1 MSKKIFINNLNTY
14 VAQAIFNELRN
25 DIGEDG
31 EKNEDSNLI
40 FGTYI
45 DRDSSDKPDG
55 INKMLKVILFF
66 GFSNLKRFH
75 SVEIQATSDDEVLE

>member
-1 MSKKIFINNLNTY
+1 
-14 VAQAIFNELRN
+14 LRN

-31 EKNEDSNLI
+31 EKVDDANVI

-55 INKMLKVILFF
+55 ISKMLKVTFPP
-66 GFSNLKRFH
+66 FSNFKTVLLL
-75 SVEIQATSDDEVLE
+75 EIKAKTDHEVSQ